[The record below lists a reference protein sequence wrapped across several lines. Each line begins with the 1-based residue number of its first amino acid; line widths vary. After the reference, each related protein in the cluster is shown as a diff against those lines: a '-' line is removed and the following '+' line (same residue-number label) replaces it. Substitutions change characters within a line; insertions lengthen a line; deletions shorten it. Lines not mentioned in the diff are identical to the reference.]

1 MMTFDAASFQAD
13 FFARAPL
20 AESVMKLFDALPH
33 TYFYA
38 KDRESRF
45 VKVNHP
51 FLENHGL
58 SEEWEAIG
66 KTDRDLHPPIMAEA
80 YIAEDQRVMASGE
93 AIPGQI
99 WPVLHRRQLPR
110 WYVSTKV
117 PLYSA
122 TGEVMGLAGAMY
134 RIADPDDLAQF
145 FHELTPVVR
154 YFDQHYAETIS
165 MKEMAQLA
173 GQSATHF
180 HRRFRQLLHM
190 NPTEYLRT
198 VRIQNSQHLLATTS
212 RSLADIATAVG
223 FTDQSHFTKR
233 FRQSTGLTPDVYRR
247 RFMQTIASS
256 K

>member
-1 MMTFDAASFQAD
+1 MTTFDAKQFQSE
-13 FFARAPL
+13 FFQRLPL
-20 AESVMKLFDALPH
+20 ADSVMRLFDALPH

-58 SEEWEAIG
+58 SREEEALG
-66 KTDRDLHPPIMAEA
+66 KTDRDFHPPILAEA
-80 YIAEDQRVMASGE
+80 YIAEDRRVMARGE
-93 AIPGQI
+93 VVPGQI

-110 WYVSTKV
+110 WYVSTKA
-117 PLYSA
+117 PLFGA
-122 TGEVMGLAGAMY
+122 DGKVIGLAGAMY
-134 RIADPDDLAQF
+134 RIADPDDLTRYFQ
-145 FHELTPVVR
+145 ELTPVVR

-190 NPTEYLRT
+190 NPTQYLRT
-198 VRIQNSQHLLATTS
+198 VRIQNAQHMLTTSS

-247 RFMQTIASS
+247 RFMSPSVSS
-256 K
+256 